1 MTIKQLTLPII
12 GMTCANCVASVERN
26 AKKVSGVS
34 EAVVNFS
41 TEKATISY
49 DPAQATLQDVIAK
62 IERAGF
68 QVPTATLELAITGM
82 TCANCVNTVERTLN
96 KKLPGIL
103 EGTVNFATEKA
114 TIRYVPGAVSRID
127 MVAAIERAG
136 FGVVQAE
143 SPEALVDAEKL
154 ARQAEVRSQTR
165 KFWFGAALSAVMFW
179 VAHSKLMM
187 FVMAN
192 GLEMTSASQVY
203 DLPTNLLF
211 WALATPVQFFVGWD
225 YYVGAYKSLR
235 NKTANMDVLVALA
248 TSVAYSYSV
257 VVTLGFIGDGHTY
270 FETSAVIITLIKL
283 GKLLEARAKGKTS
296 EAIKSLMGL
305 QAKTAR
311 IEHDGQELDIPIEQ
325 VEHGDR
331 VIVRPGEKIPV
342 DGVVVG
348 GRSAVDEALL
358 TGESLPVDKQVG
370 DAVIG
375 ATLNKQGLLKI
386 EATNVGR
393 DTALAQII
401 RLVEQAQGSKA
412 PIQALADKVSAVFVP
427 AVITMALLTFFFWL
441 GMGVGLTSALVRMVA
456 VLVIA
461 CPCALGLATPTA
473 IVTGMG
479 KGASQGI
486 LFKNSAALE
495 LAHKL
500 DTIVLDK
507 TGTITKGEPTMTDLR
522 ISPNDAPSHRVLPP
536 SNSPQKGNRVK
547 LRESA
552 LPPALRPLQSTHSGI
567 KTGELA
573 SPPLGGIEGGP
584 SANSGYDN
592 QPDDEQ
598 RSKLLRY
605 AATAERG
612 SEHPLGEAIVRAAQS
627 RGLALSD
634 PHGFQSIAG
643 YGISATVEG
652 HAVLLG
658 NLRLME
664 REHVFLNSLV
674 EQAQQLQNEAK
685 TAMWLAVDGQAAAV
699 IGVADTIKE
708 NSAEAITVLRKMGLQ
723 VVMLT
728 GDNEATAQAIAA
740 QVKLDEVLA
749 EVLPGDKSAHVVQL
763 QEQGRQIAMVGDGI
777 NDAPALAQADVG
789 IAIGTGADV
798 AMETAGITLMSG
810 DLRGVSKA
818 IKLSRATMRTI
829 KQNLF
834 WAFAYNIILIPIA
847 AGLLAFVPSMP
858 IYLQELHPIAAALAM
873 AFSSISVVSNSL
885 RLRMVR
891 L

>member
-1 MTIKQLTLPII
+1 MTTKQLTLPII

-49 DPAQATLQDVIAK
+49 DPAQAKPQEVIAK

-68 QVPTATLELAITGM
+68 QVPTTTLELAITGM

-96 KKLPGIL
+96 KKVSGIL

-114 TIRYVPGAVSRID
+114 TVSYIPGAVSRAD
-127 MVAAIERAG
+127 MVTAIERAG

-154 ARQAEVRSQTR
+154 AREAEVRNQTR
-165 KFWFGAALSAVMFW
+165 KFWVGAFLSAIMFW
-179 VAHSKLMM
+179 IAHSKLMM
-187 FVMAN
+187 FVMTN
-192 GLEMTSASQVY
+192 GLEMTSGLEVY

-211 WALATPVQFFVGWD
+211 WALATPVQFYVGWD

-248 TSVAYSYSV
+248 TSVAYFFSV

-311 IEHDGQELDIPIEQ
+311 IERDGQEFDIPIEQ
-325 VEHGDR
+325 VEAGNR

-342 DGVVVG
+342 DGVVIG

-370 DAVIG
+370 DSVIG
-375 ATLNKQGLLKI
+375 TTLNKQGVLKI

-427 AVITMALLTFFFWL
+427 AVITIALLTFFFWL
-441 GMGVGLTSALVRMVA
+441 GMGVGFTSALVRMVA

-507 TGTITKGEPTMTDLR
+507 TGTITKGEPTLTDLR
-522 ISPNDAPSHRVLPP
+522 ISPP
-536 SNSPQKGNRVK
+536 SNSPQKGEDK
-547 LRESA
+547 S
-552 LPPALRPLQSTHSGI
+552 SGR
-567 KTGELA
+567 
-573 SPPLGGIEGGP
+573 
-584 SANSGYDN
+584 DN
-592 QPDDEQ
+592 QPDEE
-598 RSKLLRY
+598 LLRY
-605 AATAERG
+605 AASAERG

-627 RGLALSD
+627 RGLTLSD
-634 PHGFQSIAG
+634 PHGFQAIAG
-643 YGISATVEG
+643 HGISATVEG

-664 REHVFLNSLV
+664 REHVHLNGLT
-674 EQAQQLQNEAK
+674 EQAEQLQNEAK

-708 NSAEAITVLRKMGLQ
+708 NSAKAITALHDMNLR

-740 QVKLDEVLA
+740 QVKLDEVLS

-763 QEQGRQIAMVGDGI
+763 QEQGQQVAMVGDGI

-834 WAFAYNIILIPIA
+834 WAFAYNVILIPTA
-847 AGLLAFVPSMP
+847 AGVLAFVPSMP
-858 IYLQELHPIAAALAM
+858 SYLQELHPIAAALAM

>member
-1 MTIKQLTLPII
+1 MTTKQLTLPII

-49 DPAQATLQDVIAK
+49 DPAQAKPQEVIAK

-68 QVPTATLELAITGM
+68 QVPTTTLELAITGM

-96 KKLPGIL
+96 KKVSGIL

-114 TIRYVPGAVSRID
+114 TVSYIPGAVSRAD
-127 MVAAIERAG
+127 MVSAIERAG

-154 ARQAEVRSQTR
+154 AREAEVRNQTR
-165 KFWFGAALSAVMFW
+165 KFWVGAFLSAIMFW
-179 VAHSKLMM
+179 IAHSKLMM
-187 FVMAN
+187 FVMTN
-192 GLEMTSASQVY
+192 GLEMTSGLEVY

-211 WALATPVQFFVGWD
+211 WALATPVQFYVGWD

-248 TSVAYSYSV
+248 TSVAYFFSV

-311 IEHDGQELDIPIEQ
+311 IERDGQEFDIPIEQ
-325 VEHGDR
+325 VEAGNR

-342 DGVVVG
+342 DGVVIG

-370 DAVIG
+370 DSVIG
-375 ATLNKQGLLKI
+375 TTLNKQGVLKI

-427 AVITMALLTFFFWL
+427 AVITIALLTFFFWL
-441 GMGVGLTSALVRMVA
+441 GMGVGFTSALVRMVA

-507 TGTITKGEPTMTDLR
+507 TGTITKGEPTLTDLR
-522 ISPNDAPSHRVLPP
+522 ISPP
-536 SNSPQKGNRVK
+536 SNSPQKGEDK
-547 LRESA
+547 S
-552 LPPALRPLQSTHSGI
+552 SGR
-567 KTGELA
+567 
-573 SPPLGGIEGGP
+573 
-584 SANSGYDN
+584 DN
-592 QPDDEQ
+592 QPDEE
-598 RSKLLRY
+598 LLRY
-605 AATAERG
+605 AASAERG

-627 RGLALSD
+627 RGLTLSD
-634 PHGFQSIAG
+634 PHGFQAIAG
-643 YGISATVEG
+643 HGISATVEG

-664 REHVFLNSLV
+664 REHVHLNGLT
-674 EQAQQLQNEAK
+674 EQAEQLQNEAK

-708 NSAEAITVLRKMGLQ
+708 NSAKAITALHDMNLR

-763 QEQGRQIAMVGDGI
+763 QEQGQQVAMVGDGI

-834 WAFAYNIILIPIA
+834 WAFAYNVILIPTA
-847 AGLLAFVPSMP
+847 AGVLAFVPSMP
-858 IYLQELHPIAAALAM
+858 SYLQELHPIAAALAM